1 MHTLCTRLQILFF
14 LNHPTLSYQRYDG
27 CFSNEREKGK
37 IKEMLVIS
45 PRSFH
50 YEPVCTYEP
59 DSRFIL
65 FCKRLIDQH
74 AEVRKPHVSD
84 SYYILKEVVS

>member
-1 MHTLCTRLQILFF
+1 MYTAPDPFLFEPPDIF
-14 LNHPTLSYQRYDG
+14 VTKIR

-50 YEPVCTYEP
+50 YESVCTYEP